1 MIDKDIPNVP
11 DRGRS
16 PLRNFRSQIQGPFE
30 QRPRYRD
37 GHYQSPRGSTQKTL
51 NRKEETSKEDQQN
64 AAEGYRDIKG
74 VTHPQ
79 LSPRRLDRTW
89 NC

>member
-1 MIDKDIPNVP
+1 MCVN
-11 DRGRS
+11 
-16 PLRNFRSQIQGPFE
+16 QGPFE
-30 QRPRYRD
+30 QRSGHRD
-37 GHYQSPRGSTQKTL
+37 VLYQSSSGSTQKTI